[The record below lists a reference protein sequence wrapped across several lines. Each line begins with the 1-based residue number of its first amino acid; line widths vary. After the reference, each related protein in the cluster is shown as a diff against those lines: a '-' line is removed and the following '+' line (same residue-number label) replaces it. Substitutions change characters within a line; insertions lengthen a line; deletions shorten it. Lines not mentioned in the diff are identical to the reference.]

1 MTKSTINGK
10 PMHAAVSMYQEEFKA
25 GLMDRREFLTRSTMF
40 GATAVAAYG
49 LAGATPAAAD
59 GHAQQG
65 GTLRMQME
73 VRSLKDPR
81 TYDWTQIAFFTNGWL
96 EYLVEYNS
104 DGTFAP
110 MLLESWEINEDA
122 TQYTLNV
129 RQGVKW
135 NNGDD
140 FTAEDVARNI
150 IGWCDKSLEGNS
162 MAGRFATLID
172 SDTEKAL

>member
-135 NNGDD
+135 NNGED
-140 FTAEDVARNI
+140 FTAEDL
-150 IGWCDKSLEGNS
+150 SL
-162 MAGRFATLID
+162 IHI
-172 SDTEKAL
+172 